1 MLKTIIF
8 GHRGLPAQFPE
19 NSLAGFR
26 YAIENGVEGL
36 EFDVQLTRDQVP
48 VIMHDER
55 IDRTTN
61 GTGRLE
67 DFRYA
72 QLKQFQL
79 VNGELIPTLDDFLAL
94 VAGQDVCLNLE
105 FKTDKVQYPGIEA
118 LVLEKVSQADLI
130 QEVIFSSFHLATL
143 QTARI
148 IAPDQN
154 YCFLSDHVMLDPETF
169 IRQAHLSGLHLNH
182 YQPVGQFAERIWTVN
197 SRYQLTTLFKRQV
210 HGIFTDDF
218 ETAMQIRDQVQPLST
233 VS

>member
-1 MLKTIIF
+1 MKTLIF
-8 GHRGLPAQFPE
+8 GHRGIPTQFPE

-55 IDRTTN
+55 LDRTT
-61 GTGRLE
+61 TGMGLLT
-67 DFRYA
+67 DFTYA

-79 VNGELIPTLDDFLAL
+79 ENGELIPTLDDFLGL
-94 VAGQDVCLNLE
+94 VGGQDVCLNLE

-118 LVLEKVSQADLI
+118 LVLDKVMRADLI

-143 QTARI
+143 QTARH
-148 IAPDQN
+148 IAPSQN
-154 YCFLSDHVMLDPETF
+154 YCFLADHVMLDPELF
-169 IRQAHLSGLHLNH
+169 IRQHQLSGLHLNH

-197 SRYQLTTLFKRQV
+197 SRYQITSMFKRGV
-210 HGIFTDDF
+210 TGIFTDDF
-218 ETAMQIRDQVQPLST
+218 EKAMQIRDQVQPLLMTS
-233 VS
+233 